1 MSVHIFFHS
10 LNKYKKRRK
19 AILQLFVNQLVAFQ
33 GTFTQTKSRKHLS
46 ALGYIKVRVQYCS
59 HLDLSSPPSTP
70 SSRKKATGVQC
81 CFPASVSRHTP
92 DNGKRHG
99 LCLPGMLPTGKCSN
113 AADFEVCPRVL
124 RLPSLC
130 FPLGG
135 PPPPRPLPT
144 WREIQFSQTRRHDRR
159 KGATLGLCRGVEEH
173 IPVTVIDILINF
185 FLKFISLSKSCKWE
199 RMVRV
204 LTRYGSWS
212 GTYV

>member
-1 MSVHIFFHS
+1 
-10 LNKYKKRRK
+10 
-19 AILQLFVNQLVAFQ
+19 
-33 GTFTQTKSRKHLS
+33 
-46 ALGYIKVRVQYCS
+46 
-59 HLDLSSPPSTP
+59 
-70 SSRKKATGVQC
+70 
-81 CFPASVSRHTP
+81 
-92 DNGKRHG
+92 
-99 LCLPGMLPTGKCSN
+99 MLPTGKCSN

-204 LTRYGSWS
+204 LTRYGSRS
-212 GTYV
+212 GTYVWGTLLSSCFGNSRALWENGQQQGKWLWACLTHLRKLLAASQTYFTSAFEPWG